1 MVAQVPLQ
9 TSYPLGRRDARADGG
24 QTSEPT
30 THSRLLAPLSNGPI
44 ILPGSATLL
53 TLLTHQILTIHLNLI
68 LADKLVP
75 QGVLNLISNKAELT
89 IAKKSPGN
97 ADKSQEEMMHLTEE
111 GAPKG
116 VVRRSLKTRRSLYI
130 RPRL

>member
-1 MVAQVPLQ
+1 MSNAGPSKLSTLSDEEVL
-9 TSYPLGRRDARADGG
+9 
-24 QTSEPT
+24 EPT
-30 THSRLLAPLSNGPI
+30 ADKPLNPPTIQAFSPTPKRGRI
-44 ILPGSATLL
+44 ILGSGTLL